1 MVIHVV
7 FFQHIIAT
15 NYSLIIQVQLTS
27 CSSGFANPD
36 VLNIR
41 ICNPRPPI
49 HRHSWFLSIHAHPCY
64 PWFVP
69 FRGSC
74 PFVHFVVVI
83 GQRPLPPLI
92 LEGES
97 VTSAYAISIFECRIN
112 VDNHAKRVEKS
123 RIWSKN
129 RLIAS

>member
-1 MVIHVV
+1 M

-69 FRGSC
+69 FRAFSWFV
-74 PFVHFVVVI
+74 PFRAFR
-83 GQRPLPPLI
+83 GCNWSTPPTPLI
-92 LEGES
+92 LEGEP